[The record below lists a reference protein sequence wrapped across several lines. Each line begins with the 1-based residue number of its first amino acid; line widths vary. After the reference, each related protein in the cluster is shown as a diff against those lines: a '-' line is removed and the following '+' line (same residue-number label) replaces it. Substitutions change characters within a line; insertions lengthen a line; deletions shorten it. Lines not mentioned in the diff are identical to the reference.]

1 VSRLKGRYTEGVVEL
16 VGRMVEVDEG
26 RRLGFR
32 EILRHR
38 VLSNKISVSRAI
50 SEHTERSLLTNRT
63 TKKDTHN
70 HHQLRPFC

>member
-1 VSRLKGRYTEGVVEL
+1 MEL
-16 VGRMVEVDEG
+16 VGRMVEVEEG
-26 RRLGFR
+26 SRLGFR

-63 TKKDTHN
+63 TKKDTH